1 MTGPDLTC
9 EGPDRLVA
17 ASANLKRARVAAP
30 RAAGGHGPVTVP
42 VPHQLAVCVFQVEGV
57 TGHHPPRRD
66 GRLVAPAGV
75 PGRTAQ
81 RDVPVVVDGGQGL
94 QVPLVSF
101 ILDSS
106 SRVRSKNRN

>member
-30 RAAGGHGPVTVP
+30 RAAGGHGPVTVTVT
-42 VPHQLAVCVFQVEGV
+42 VPHLHTVCVFQVEGV
-57 TGHHPPRRD
+57 AGHHPPRQD

-81 RDVPVVVDGGQGL
+81 RDVPVVVNPDGG
-94 QVPLVSF
+94 
-101 ILDSS
+101 
-106 SRVRSKNRN
+106 